1 MEIMNSLEGVTLRE
15 KHGVSFK
22 FRLYMTRE
30 MKEAP
35 LDILD
40 LSMRASNCLKRA
52 GYVTVGQLV
61 DAMSSGLELS
71 SIRNCGKTSIIEIK
85 AGLFLF
91 GLSNMSAE
99 RQEHYLEEVLLMNL
113 K

>member
-1 MEIMNSLEGVTLRE
+1 MEIMNSLEGVNLHE
-15 KHGVSFK
+15 KHGGSFK

-35 LDILD
+35 LEILD
-40 LSMRASNCLKRA
+40 LCMRASNCLKRA

-99 RQEHYLEEVLLMNL
+99 RQERYLEEVLLMNL